1 MQSLE
6 VVRPGDGLS
15 TVPSATPYW
24 RDGRRQRRR
33 RHTVAAGQWRRFPF
47 GWGTAGGGDG
57 GAAPAFDGDGLEIHA
72 VIVNRLVFIVSRLYS
87 YNSARFVINS
97 VRYSARKIGLYV

>member
-33 RHTVAAGQWRRFPF
+33 RHTVAAGQWRRFLF

-57 GAAPAFDGDGLEIHA
+57 GTARAFEDDGLGICVIVIRLVSYIGFFLKFGLLYFVDFVQIRPNFA
-72 VIVNRLVFIVSRLYS
+72 VI
-87 YNSARFVINS
+87 
-97 VRYSARKIGLYV
+97 GQ

>member
-33 RHTVAAGQWRRFPF
+33 RHTVATGQWRRLFF

-57 GAAPAFDGDGLEIHA
+57 GDGGAARAIDDDGLEIC
-72 VIVNRLVFIVSRLYS
+72 VNVFRLVS
-87 YNSARFVINS
+87 
-97 VRYSARKIGLYV
+97 

>member
-15 TVPSATPYW
+15 MVPSATPYW

-33 RHTVAAGQWRRFPF
+33 RHTVATGQWRRFLF

-57 GAAPAFDGDGLEIHA
+57 RAAWAIDDDGLEIC
-72 VIVNRLVFIVSRLYS
+72 VIVI
-87 YNSARFVINS
+87 RFVS
-97 VRYSARKIGLYV
+97 FLFS

>member
-57 GAAPAFDGDGLEIHA
+57 ETALAFDDDGLGIC
-72 VIVNRLVFIVSRLYS
+72 VIVIRLVSYIGFLKKFGLLY
-87 YNSARFVINS
+87 FVDFVQIRPTLIS
-97 VRYSARKIGLYV
+97 Q